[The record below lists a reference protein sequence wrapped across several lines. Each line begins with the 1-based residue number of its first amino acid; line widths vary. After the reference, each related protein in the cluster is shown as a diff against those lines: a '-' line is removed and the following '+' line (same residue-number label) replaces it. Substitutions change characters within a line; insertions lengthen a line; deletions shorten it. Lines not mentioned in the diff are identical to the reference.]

1 MRFRKLVIGAAL
13 LAPVALPTAAFAQ
26 TGPYDR
32 GTAEVLGE
40 NFQQDPPRPQV
51 LAESEVAGAGLAVT
65 GGDVIG
71 LTILGVGAIGAGT
84 VLVRRARR
92 EPLPA

>member
-1 MRFRKLVIGAAL
+1 MRFRKLVIGAVL
-13 LAPVALPTAAFAQ
+13 VAPLALPTAAFAQ

-32 GTAEVLGE
+32 PTSEVLGE

-51 LAESEVAGAGLAVT
+51 LAESEVAGNGLAVT
-65 GGDVIG
+65 GGDVLG
-71 LTILGVGAIGAGT
+71 LTVLGFGAIGAGM